1 MPRPESAKGRMHG
14 FTDFRTPFEL
24 GAGRMH
30 IRCDRDSRCGNGVDY
45 ERRELPSSD
54 AMRLWVGVAHYDMG
68 GVALVARRVIRKFV
82 ASARFVFVGR
92 RLWLVRLGTA
102 VDELF
107 GLEV

>member
-14 FTDFRTPFEL
+14 FTDFRTSFEL

-54 AMRLWVGVAHYDMG
+54 AMRLWVGMG
-68 GVALVARRVIRKFV
+68 GAALVARRVIRKFV
-82 ASARFVFVGR
+82 AFARFVFVGR

>member
-1 MPRPESAKGRMHG
+1 MPRPESAKSRMHG

-54 AMRLWVGVAHYDMG
+54 AMRLWVGVS

-82 ASARFVFVGR
+82 ASARFAFVGR